1 MAWAGRVECVRRWK
15 LTGLSLEHMENKSR
29 RLICTIRNVR
39 VTYHWRTFAWC
50 LYLLGY
56 SSGPVTYHS
65 KGTLL
70 YWFEVTGKNKTYL
83 GLYVKRPIL
92 LPNFSKIWISHTD
105 FRKFTISNFADI
117 CSVNSADMCGQTKG
131 VTWRDGWTDGHDE
144 GNTWFSSLCE
154 RAWKYVANL
163 QVQMS
168 KFFSLFKFSIH
179 KSKHRSRNLFMYRSP
194 AILYWTH
201 ILSEVHLV

>member
-1 MAWAGRVECVRRWK
+1 MAWAGHVECVRRWK
-15 LTGLSLEHMENKSR
+15 LTGLSLVHKENKSR
-29 RLICTIRNVR
+29 RLICMVCNVR

-65 KGTLL
+65 KGTIL
-70 YWFEVTGKNKTYL
+70 YWLEVAGKNKTYL

-105 FRKFTISNFADI
+105 FRKFTISDFTDI
-117 CSVNSADMCGQTKG
+117 WSVNSADMCGQTKG

-144 GNTWFSSLCE
+144 GNTCFRHYANGPENMLQTYKCRCQNFFLSLSFLYTNRSTGVATSSCIKVL
-154 RAWKYVANL
+154 
-163 QVQMS
+163 
-168 KFFSLFKFSIH
+168 
-179 KSKHRSRNLFMYRSP
+179 
-194 AILYWTH
+194 LYYIGRTSCLRY
-201 ILSEVHLV
+201 I